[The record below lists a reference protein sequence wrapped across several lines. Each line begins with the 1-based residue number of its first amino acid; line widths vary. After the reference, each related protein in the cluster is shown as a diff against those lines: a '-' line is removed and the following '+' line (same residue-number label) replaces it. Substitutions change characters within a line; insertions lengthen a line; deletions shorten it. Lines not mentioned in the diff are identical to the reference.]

1 MPTKSRIASEIA
13 VPSSSAAVKDSSM
26 TATKGFVVPAGGG
39 KHLDMTAPSRFAPIP
54 SSSQNGS
61 SLRRSCHL
69 GRAHRDQVAG
79 LLSDETGAP
88 LTLWSA
94 LSDRNPLM
102 IEPISD
108 EIVRSQQQLAD
119 RFHALGIIPTAI
131 QVADERTT
139 AQNANDSMPSTVACA
154 AAPPAAVSDSR
165 NA

>member
-119 RFHALGIIPTAI
+119 RFMHSASSRPQSRSPTRGRRP
-131 QVADERTT
+131 RTPT
-139 AQNANDSMPSTVACA
+139 IVCRAPSP
-154 AAPPAAVSDSR
+154 APQRLQLP
-165 NA
+165 

>member
-1 MPTKSRIASEIA
+1 MVRAFGEVAIWAALIATRWPGCS
-13 VPSSSAAVKDSSM
+13 PMK
-26 TATKGFVVPAGGG
+26 PA
-39 KHLDMTAPSRFAPIP
+39 
-54 SSSQNGS
+54 
-61 SLRRSCHL
+61 RRS
-69 GRAHRDQVAG
+69 
-79 LLSDETGAP
+79 
-88 LTLWSA
+88 TLWSA

-154 AAPPAAVSDSR
+154 AAPPAALSDSR